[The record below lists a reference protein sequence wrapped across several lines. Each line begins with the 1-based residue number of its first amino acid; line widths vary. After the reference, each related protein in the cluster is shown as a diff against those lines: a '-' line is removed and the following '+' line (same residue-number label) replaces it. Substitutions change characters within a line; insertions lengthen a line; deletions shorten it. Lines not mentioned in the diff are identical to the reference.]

1 MWALVATAAAGLEAG
16 HGLAALLKHNALME
30 TGVPE
35 YSAVFPN
42 LTTASATAC
51 STLSAIA
58 TGASLAAYFS
68 ESDANRD
75 PAFLT
80 AAVLSGLPILYS
92 MLVLGP
98 AKVVLDNKGLDL
110 RQRESYL
117 KAWGVKKTVG
127 FALSLL
133 PFAGLLLVVS
143 AGKDERTVGGV
154 RF

>member
-1 MWALVATAAAGLEAG
+1 MWGLVATAAAGLEAG
-16 HGLAALLKHNALME
+16 HGLASVIKHNALME
-30 TGVPE
+30 DQ
-35 YSAVFPN
+35 SAYAAAFAPM
-42 LTTASATAC
+42 TTASATTC
-51 STLSAIA
+51 SALSAVA

-75 PAFLT
+75 PAYLT
-80 AAVLSGLPILYS
+80 AAVLAGLPIVYS

-98 AKVVLDNKGLDL
+98 AKVALENKSLDV

-117 KAWGVKKTVG
+117 KAWGVKKSVG

-143 AGKDERTVGGV
+143 AGRDERNVGGV
-154 RF
+154 KF